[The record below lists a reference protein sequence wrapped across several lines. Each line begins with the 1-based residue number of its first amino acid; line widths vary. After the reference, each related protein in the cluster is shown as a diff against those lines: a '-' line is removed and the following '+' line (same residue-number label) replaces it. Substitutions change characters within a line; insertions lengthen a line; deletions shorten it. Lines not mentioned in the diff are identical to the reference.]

1 MNSSAQER
9 RNMNKV
15 LKELLNAQ
23 ERGVLQGVNGRLG
36 DLGSINQQYDVA
48 VSTAA
53 EHQLGYIVV
62 DTVTQAEAA
71 VAYLKQSGIG
81 SATFCCLDKMQAH
94 EPARTKP
101 FQAPPNSHRL
111 FDLVQSKDQK
121 FLNAF
126 YFALKDTLVAND
138 IKIASDIAFKNAPGE
153 HHGRRHRVVTLRG
166 EIIEASG
173 VMSGGGRPPRGL
185 MSNKIIEEFSEEDIR
200 RVTQTITDLEQ
211 KHQ

>member
-138 IKIASDIAFKNAPGE
+138 IKIASEIAFKNNQGKK
-153 HHGRRHRVVTLRG
+153 HRVVTIKG
-166 EIIEASG
+166 EMIEATG
-173 VMSGGGRPPRGL
+173 VMSGGGRPKSGL
-185 MSNKIIEEFSEEDIR
+185 MSNKIIEEFTEEQIKE
-200 RVTQTITDLEQ
+200 VT
-211 KHQ
+211 